1 MYFSCTFSYWQ
12 HIELQPKG
20 STTWEKKS
28 CFTDLGTIL
37 MLICSFHHRDHCR
50 GNANG
55 LNMAHSS
62 VSTCP
67 DSSAIAGWGWLLIGK
82 NSILHFLKIKMTGPT
97 GWKVHDLNLY
107 SLLNMWIFQC
117 HVSFQGCTRPDYYHI
132 PENRP
137 KPTRKYHVPSINV
150 QEDFAV
156 SGRVA
161 VLWIGE
167 FANSHFETW
176 RICHLWSFLQIH
188 STQRVRPFFANP
200 CRMKFDFLT
209 SKKVKGT

>member
-1 MYFSCTFSYWQ
+1 
-12 HIELQPKG
+12 
-20 STTWEKKS
+20 
-28 CFTDLGTIL
+28 
-37 MLICSFHHRDHCR
+37 
-50 GNANG
+50 
-55 LNMAHSS
+55 MAHSS

-161 VLWIGE
+161 VL
-167 FANSHFETW
+167 
-176 RICHLWSFLQIH
+176 
-188 STQRVRPFFANP
+188 
-200 CRMKFDFLT
+200 
-209 SKKVKGT
+209 